1 MVDNIQ
7 HTTYN
12 NKIMAMIRRQIYIP
26 EDLYIKAKGRGRLEG
41 KNFSEVVRDGIK
53 LSLDKNVY
61 IDVKKRKGFESL
73 IGKYTTHGAVPDMY
87 KRHNEI
93 YDI

>member
-1 MVDNIQ
+1 
-7 HTTYN
+7 
-12 NKIMAMIRRQIYIP
+12 MAMIRRQIYIP
-26 EDLYIKAKGRGRLEG
+26 EDLYIQATARGRLEG
-41 KNFSEVVRDGIK
+41 KNFSQVVRDGIR

-61 IDVKKRKGFESL
+61 VDVKKKKGLESL
-73 IGKYTTHGAVPDMY
+73 IGKYSGKGAPKDMY

>member
-1 MVDNIQ
+1 M
-7 HTTYN
+7 
-12 NKIMAMIRRQIYIP
+12 
-26 EDLYIKAKGRGRLEG
+26 
-41 KNFSEVVRDGIK
+41 VRDGIR

-61 IDVKKRKGFESL
+61 VDVKKKKGLESL
-73 IGKYTTHGAVPDMY
+73 IGKYSGKGAPRDMY

>member
-1 MVDNIQ
+1 MKEY
-7 HTTYN
+7 TTYN
-12 NKIMAMIRRQIYIP
+12 LHTMAMIRRQIYIP
-26 EDLYIKAKGRGRLEG
+26 EDLYIQATARGRLEG
-41 KNFSEVVRDGIK
+41 KNFSQVVRDGIR

-61 IDVKKRKGFESL
+61 VDVKKKKGLESL
-73 IGKYTTHGAVPDMY
+73 IGKYSGKGAPRDMY

>member
-1 MVDNIQ
+1 
-7 HTTYN
+7 
-12 NKIMAMIRRQIYIP
+12 MIRRQIYIP
-26 EDLYIKAKGRGRLEG
+26 EDLYIKAKNISRIRG
-41 KNFSEVVRDGIK
+41 KNFSEIVRDGIK

-61 IDVKKRKGFESL
+61 IDVEKRKGFESL
-73 IGKYTTHGAVPDMY
+73 IGKYSGKGAPKNMY